1 MLKKIVGPQNMN
13 NLLSVAELE
22 PEPMEPQLFWDTRA
36 GANMNYFGSGS
47 TAPEPELYFLW
58 KILLYL
64 KIKTNFYCN
73 WEIFLVIIVL

>member
-36 GANMNYFGSGS
+36 GANQY
-47 TAPEPELYFLW
+47 
-58 KILLYL
+58 
-64 KIKTNFYCN
+64 
-73 WEIFLVIIVL
+73 